1 VSAVIPK
8 NCTLGTEYYC
18 VGFGDHAKCKGLPL
32 QVSGVLAAAFT
43 GDQAQSLH
51 PLDRALARIIF
62 RSIEG
67 CLTFG
72 FILQFW
78 HLFWASLFGSPI
90 PLLTSLRVG
99 CSVLCRVPLFIP
111 TIILYVALSKTKV
124 LTFKVERGDVSGH
137 CLGAFCSAIVIISL
151 TLFS

>member
-1 VSAVIPK
+1 MSAVIPK

-67 CLTFG
+67 CLIFG
-72 FILQFW
+72 FIFAILAFVLGLIVW
-78 HLFWASLFGSPI
+78 
-90 PLLTSLRVG
+90 LTY
-99 CSVLCRVPLFIP
+99 P
-111 TIILYVALSKTKV
+111 TVN
-124 LTFKVERGDVSGH
+124 EP
-137 CLGAFCSAIVIISL
+137 
-151 TLFS
+151 